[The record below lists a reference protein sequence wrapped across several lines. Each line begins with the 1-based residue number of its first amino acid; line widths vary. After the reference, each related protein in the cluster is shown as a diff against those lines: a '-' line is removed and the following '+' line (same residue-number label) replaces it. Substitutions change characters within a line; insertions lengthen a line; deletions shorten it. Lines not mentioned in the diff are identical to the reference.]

1 MKVTVDLK
9 NINLVERIR
18 QIENRKLSG
27 NFIIISGKHYASFSY
42 SDGQFQRARFDDLK
56 GEEAMK
62 KIIELE
68 NGLLT
73 INIIEKEK
81 EKERLWRIIE
91 SLPSLLFCGI
101 IEGGIFTNIILKKE
115 TRFFEKEI
123 NNFLNHLMIFSNRQ
137 KMEVRDITLI
147 YNYHLLYIE
156 RVKEGT
162 YAVFLLPNVEDIR
175 LLTVSIRNITSRIKE
190 VMFFQ
195 KKPGYL

>member
-9 NINLVERIR
+9 NIDLMERIR
-18 QIENRKLSG
+18 QIEKRKLSG

-42 SDGQFQRARFDDLK
+42 RGGQFQKARLDDLK

-62 KIIELE
+62 KIIELK

-91 SLPSLLFCGI
+91 GLPNLLFCGI
-101 IEGGIFTNIILKKE
+101 IKGGIFTHIILKKE
-115 TRFFEKEI
+115 TRFSEKEI
-123 NNFLNHLMIFSNRQ
+123 NNFLNYLMIFSNRQ
-137 KMEVRDITLI
+137 KMKVKDITLI
-147 YNYHLLYIE
+147 YDYYLLYIE
-156 RVKEGT
+156 RVKDGT

-175 LLTVSIRNITSRIKE
+175 LLNISIRDITSRIKE
-190 VMFFQ
+190 VMFSQ
-195 KKPGYL
+195 KNPRYL